1 LSFSVDDDLIS
12 SGGSVNLTWSS
23 ANTTS
28 CTASGGWS
36 GNRSTSGSI
45 RVDNIQNESTFTLRC
60 EGEGGSVVQ
69 MLSVSV
75 LGSLQISWQ
84 APTENVDGT
93 PVDGIATYRIH
104 YGDFSRNYDV
114 IIDVAGNQSNHVLE
128 LPVGSYY
135 IAMTAV
141 DIDGEESALSQEI
154 VRQAL

>member
-1 LSFSVDDDLIS
+1 M
-12 SGGSVNLTWSS
+12 
-23 ANTTS
+23 
-28 CTASGGWS
+28 
-36 GNRSTSGSI
+36 
-45 RVDNIQNESTFTLRC
+45 DNIQNESTFTLRC

-114 IIDVAGNQSNHVLE
+114 IIDVAGNQRNHVLE